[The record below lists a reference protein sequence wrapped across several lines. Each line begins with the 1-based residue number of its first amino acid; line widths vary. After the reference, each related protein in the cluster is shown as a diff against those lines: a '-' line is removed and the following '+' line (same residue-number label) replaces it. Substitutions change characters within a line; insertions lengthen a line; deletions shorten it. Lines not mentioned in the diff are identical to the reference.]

1 MPSKSD
7 SYVIS
12 SAVLQRF
19 TSALFGAAGVAP
31 AMANEWAKS
40 LVWANLRGVDSHGV
54 LRIPGYL
61 ERLKTKAINPTPDM
75 RVERRSGAIAVLE
88 ADRAPGAVAMAMAME
103 EAIARA
109 REVHVGW
116 CAARNI
122 THAGAVGY
130 FALQA
135 ASAGMAG
142 IVMSASGPMMA
153 YRCWPSDTL
162 GHSRTENPCVV
173 PIPRAYL
180 AQCPA
185 VSRTHSDTP
194 RQVVC
199 GPPVAPRE
207 GPTMAKLLTE
217 IAIRNLKPR
226 AIRYEVGDAGARCLR
241 VIVHPSGVKSYVV
254 RYTNAAGRRRKLTL
268 PTGTALIVARKLAAD
283 AVLEAA
289 QGNDPAAAKQAA
301 KYGARSRADDTVERL
316 ADDFIER
323 HAKAKTRENSWRA
336 TAGIF
341 RRIIQPAW
349 GKRSVHEIRRRDVIA
364 LLEEVASDRPIMAN
378 RTKAALSRFFRWLA
392 DRDVIEASPCIGIA
406 APAQEQAGERV
417 LNDGELVRLWRATE
431 AIGGREGA
439 CYRLLMLTALRKS
452 EAAKLPRAE
461 VDGSDM
467 IAIGAARMKGKR
479 AHTLPLSTQAAAII
493 AAQARGGKY
502 VWGDSPIGHF
512 DRIKRELDAHMGDT
526 PKWKTHDIRR
536 SVASGM
542 ARIGIDVPVIEK
554 ILAHRKGTFAGVV
567 GVYQRHG
574 FFDEM
579 AVALQR
585 WADHVEQ
592 LVTGKS
598 AKVVKLPRRR

>member
-1 MPSKSD
+1 MRPLTD
-7 SYVIS
+7 I
-12 SAVLQRF
+12 
-19 TSALFGAAGVAP
+19 TI
-31 AMANEWAKS
+31 
-40 LVWANLRGVDSHGV
+40 ANLR
-54 LRIPGYL
+54 
-61 ERLKTKAINPTPDM
+61 
-75 RVERRSGAIAVLE
+75 
-88 ADRAPGAVAMAMAME
+88 
-103 EAIARA
+103 
-109 REVHVGW
+109 
-116 CAARNI
+116 
-122 THAGAVGY
+122 
-130 FALQA
+130 
-135 ASAGMAG
+135 
-142 IVMSASGPMMA
+142 
-153 YRCWPSDTL
+153 
-162 GHSRTENPCVV
+162 
-173 PIPRAYL
+173 PRA
-180 AQCPA
+180 
-185 VSRTHSDTP
+185 
-194 RQVVC
+194 
-199 GPPVAPRE
+199 AP
-207 GPTMAKLLTE
+207 
-217 IAIRNLKPR
+217 
-226 AIRYEVGDAGARCLR
+226 YEVGDAGARGLR
-241 VIVHPSGVKSYVV
+241 IVTYPSGRKSFIV
-254 RYTNAAGRRRKLTL
+254 RYRNAVGRTRKLTL
-268 PTGTALIVARKLAAD
+268 GGGLSLAAARKLAAD
-283 AVLEAA
+283 AMLEVA
-289 QGNDPAAAKQAA
+289 QDKDPATTKQAA
-301 KYGARSRADDTVERL
+301 RGGARSRVDDTVERL
-316 ADDFIER
+316 AADFIER
-323 HAKAKTRENSWRA
+323 HAKTKTRENSWRA

-341 RRIIQPAW
+341 RNIVLPAW
-349 GKRSVHEIRRRDVIA
+349 GRRTVHEIRRRDVIA